1 MKGNESTDY
10 SATSN
15 SGREH
20 LSMEVSDAKNDDFK
34 QVVFTAFL
42 NQPDS
47 SSEEDGNVVVI
58 PPDPSDVHALRVFLE
73 DGEFD
78 PRLRTTTSI
87 APRACRKL
95 LEQLEGLSECA
106 RGILARVEGRSRSF

>member
-1 MKGNESTDY
+1 MNGNESTDY

-47 SSEEDGNVVVI
+47 SSEEDGNLVVI

-73 DGEFD
+73 AGEFD
-78 PRLRTTTSI
+78 PRDRSQRD
-87 APRACRKL
+87 AYAKSCRRL
-95 LEQLEGLSECA
+95 VGQLQGLIECA
-106 RGILARVEGRSRSF
+106 NDILARVEGRSRSL